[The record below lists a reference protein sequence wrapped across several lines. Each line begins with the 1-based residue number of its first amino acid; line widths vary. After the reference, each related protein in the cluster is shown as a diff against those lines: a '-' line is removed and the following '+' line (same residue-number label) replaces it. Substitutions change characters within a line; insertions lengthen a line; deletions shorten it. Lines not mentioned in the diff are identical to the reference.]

1 MNNAYVAALSKKEV
15 IMLIFIYLGLI
26 SKHMTVKMYMYEYI
40 YAHVSKD
47 EVQKLIWLCLAYC
60 LFL

>member
-15 IMLIFIYLGLI
+15 IMLIFYLGLI
-26 SKHMTVKMYMYEYI
+26 SKHMTVKMYI

>member
-15 IMLIFIYLGLI
+15 IMLIFYLGLI

-40 YAHVSKD
+40 CSCFKR
-47 EVQKLIWLCLAYC
+47 
-60 LFL
+60 